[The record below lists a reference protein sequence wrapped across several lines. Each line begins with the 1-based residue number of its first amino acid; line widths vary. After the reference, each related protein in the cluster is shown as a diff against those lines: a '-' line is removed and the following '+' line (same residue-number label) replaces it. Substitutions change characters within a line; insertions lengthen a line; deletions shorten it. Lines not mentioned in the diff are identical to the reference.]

1 MNPRTPKN
9 IFQLRDKFK
18 GLKLGLTWM
27 KDAVDLITSGEVEKL
42 SQIVTCK

>member
-18 GLKLGLTWM
+18 GLKLPLPWM
-27 KDAVDLITSGEVEKL
+27 KDAVDLITSGDIEKL
-42 SQIVTCK
+42 SRIVTCK